1 MPTLAKRQTGFTLIE
16 LLVVLTLMSAMSAFV
31 APKLWGQYV
40 NFSERN
46 AIEQWVNEIRKQVQQ
61 ERLNNNH
68 YTFVPSNVYLQA
80 QAQRLALTIESA
92 QSILFRHDGVS
103 SGGTIVLK
111 TERGRR
117 WQVVVAPLDGGVKI
131 ERSIAQ

>member
-1 MPTLAKRQTGFTLIE
+1 MRHQGFTLIE
-16 LLVVLTLMSAMSAFV
+16 LLVVLTIMSAMSAVV

-46 AIEQWVNEIRKQVQQ
+46 AIELWVNDIRRQVQQ
-61 ERLNNNH
+61 ARLNNNH
-68 YTFVPSNVYLQA
+68 YTFKPSNAYLQA
-80 QAQRLALTIESA
+80 QATQRELTIASE

-111 TERGRR
+111 TQRGRL
-117 WQVVVAPLDGGVKI
+117 WQVMVAPLDGGVKI
-131 ERSIAQ
+131 EPSSAQ